1 MKSSRDGDRASIASA
16 KQRTI
21 KYSEH
26 EYLQVFLCRT
36 RLAYNYKLRDVGTSQ
51 TTTKVDVS

>member
-1 MKSSRDGDRASIASA
+1 MKSSREGDLASIASA

-26 EYLQVFLCRT
+26 EYLQVFLSCT
-36 RLAYNYKLRDVGTSQ
+36 RLAYNYKIRDVGTSQ